1 MTISSEV
8 STAGPYDGNGVTT
21 IFPYEFRIVDEDHIR
36 VVLRDIFGV
45 STDLSLVDGDYTVT
59 GVGND
64 AGGNVTVVVA
74 PATGQKLTLLRNP
87 PFTQETDL
95 ANQGPYNAE
104 VVEDRFDMMVMQ
116 IQTVKEITDRSIQ
129 VSPGQTPP
137 TADLIEA
144 AEANA
149 EAAAASAQ
157 AAGESAQ
164 DAAESAALASEF
176 ANNPED
182 VAVLPGL
189 YSAFHFMKKAQAAFT
204 SVIAGF
210 AAAIH
215 AATAKSPMV
224 DADEIGFWDSVSGDL
239 RKITLANFVTSV
251 FTAARTIANATFA
264 GATFRLRNAA
274 TAFYLSTAVT
284 ALTANRTL
292 TFPDADVDLGKM
304 GIKHSTAVINP
315 NTAAVTFTGVPAG
328 VRRVAALMTNI
339 VPSANA
345 LVAARLGS
353 TTIQS
358 TGYLNAISNTAGT
371 ATTNHA
377 TDTTGACLTPA
388 VAAGPF
394 TATIVF
400 ERIAPGSNT
409 WLFRGQ
415 GIYGSTSGQILT
427 AGVVTLAGDLDRVQI
442 TSLAGTALL
451 NGTMNISWEF

>member
-1 MTISSEV
+1 MTISSEI

-21 IFPYEFRIVDEDHIR
+21 IFPYGFRIVDEDHIR
-36 VVLRDIFGV
+36 VVLQDIFGV
-45 STDLSLVDGDYTVT
+45 STDLSLVDGDYTVS

-144 AEANA
+144 AEGNA
-149 EAAAASAQ
+149 EAAAASAL
-157 AAGESAQ
+157 AAGEFAQ
-164 DAAESAALASEF
+164 DASESAALAAEF

-189 YSAFHFMKKAQAAFT
+189 YSAFHFMKKAQAAFA

-215 AATAKSPMV
+215 GATAKSPMI

-239 RKITLANFVTSV
+239 RKITLLNFVASIFVAT
-251 FTAARTIANATFA
+251 RTIANATFA

-274 TAFYLSTAVT
+274 TAFYLNWNVT
-284 ALTANRTL
+284 ALTASRTL
-292 TFPDADVDLGKM
+292 SVPDRDMMLG
-304 GIKHSTAVINP
+304 ITHATPVVNP
-315 NTAAVTFTGVPAG
+315 NTAAVTFTGIPAG
-328 VRRVAALMTNI
+328 VKRITAHFNAWGPAT
-339 VPSANA
+339 SAIC
-345 LVAARLGS
+345 VIRLGAGGVV
-353 TTIQS
+353 QS
-358 TGYLNAISNTAGT
+358 AGYLGPVTASSGSATVGHTGDPSGAIIADATGTTARSGFIT
-371 ATTNHA
+371 
-377 TDTTGACLTPA
+377 
-388 VAAGPF
+388 
-394 TATIVF
+394 F
-400 ERIAPGSNT
+400 ERLSPTLNIWSWRLTVQNT
-409 WLFRGQ
+409 T
-415 GIYGSTSGQILT
+415 TSQLWG
-427 AGVVTLAGDLDRVQI
+427 AGNVTLTGDPDRVQF
-442 TSLAGTALL
+442 TTQAGTALL